1 MTNNTLFVGLA
12 LVILGLYGYFNGVSE
27 SKKRASDATTE
38 ARKTDPNAAEVQPD
52 PVSKTS
58 LIPAGVGAVF
68 LLCVGAIVWNTNL
81 RKHVMHFA
89 AMVGLVGVIGGFM
102 PIMRSGFDWDKIGVK
117 IGLLMS
123 LICAVFV
130 GLCVKSFIDARK
142 AREAGQPA
150 A

>member
-89 AMVGLVGVIGGFM
+89 AMVGLAGVIGGFM

>member
-27 SKKRASDATTE
+27 SKKRAADATTE
-38 ARKTDPNAAEVQPD
+38 ARKADSNAAEVQPEA
-52 PVSKTS
+52 VSKTA

-68 LLCVGAIVWNTNL
+68 LLCVGAIVWNNSL

-89 AMVGLVGVIGGFM
+89 AVVGLVGVIGGFM
-102 PIMRSGFDWDKIGVK
+102 PIMRSGFDWNKIGVK

>member
-12 LVILGLYGYFNGVSE
+12 LVVLGLYGYFNGVSE
-27 SKKRASDATTE
+27 KNEE
-38 ARKTDPNAAEVQPD
+38 ARQATAAAREKDPSAPEVQPEK
-52 PVSKTS
+52 VSKTS

-68 LLCVGAIVWNTNL
+68 LVCVGVIIWNNNL

-89 AMVGLVGVIGGFM
+89 AVVGLVGVLGGFM
-102 PIMRSGFDWDKIGVK
+102 PVMRSGLDLNKIGVK

-142 AREAGQPA
+142 ARASGVPA
-150 A
+150 E